1 MWVLNSQQALTAIYS
16 SLFIFGFIAFF
27 LNYFNSYSPGL
38 SYTMDAAYWVYIIHL
53 PIVAFIPGLL
63 AGFAL
68 PLGLKFV
75 ITLSVT
81 CVFCFATYK
90 YFVRG
95 TFIGM
100 FLNGKVHTQKK
111 IPVVNDKTLAV

>member
-1 MWVLNSQQALTAIYS
+1 
-16 SLFIFGFIAFF
+16 
-27 LNYFNSYSPGL
+27 
-38 SYTMDAAYWVYIIHL
+38 MDAAYWVYIIHL

-111 IPVVNDKTLAV
+111 TPVVIDKTLAV